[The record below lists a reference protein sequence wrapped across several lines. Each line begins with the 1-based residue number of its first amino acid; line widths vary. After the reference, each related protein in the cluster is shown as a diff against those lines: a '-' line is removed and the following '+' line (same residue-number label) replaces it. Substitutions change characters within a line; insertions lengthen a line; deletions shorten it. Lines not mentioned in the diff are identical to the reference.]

1 MTTFKD
7 FYTAALKIKSAESPE
22 YKAWVEEIESKGD
35 IFIDLY
41 REYAKSQ
48 DLGLDMMNIEGSLFD
63 GAETVKILKEN
74 KIKKVTMTNDSFALA
89 SMLVDAGAKIIGMKK
104 VLTREKSLGCN
115 EVKAHVLIFEI

>member
-63 GAETVKILKEN
+63 GAETIKILKEN

-104 VLTREKSLGCN
+104 VLTRKKSLGCN
-115 EVKAHVLIFEI
+115 EVWEYSLIFEI